1 MTDVAPSMTRIV
13 YGVSGEGSGHSSRAR
28 ELASH
33 LREQGHELWLASYD
47 RGYRNLK
54 DDFRV
59 LEIEGLCIASEDN
72 QVSVVKTFTEN
83 LKRLPEGH
91 RRLQALRDTLFR
103 QFQPQCVISDFEPM
117 TAYLGNHYDLPLI
130 TVDNQHRMRYIEYDC
145 PEDLQFESQVT
156 KNIIRAMIPRP
167 DVSLVTTF
175 FFGPTTNNRTFLFPP
190 IVRREVLAARP
201 EKQDHI
207 LVYVTSGYETLLQ
220 ELARFGREQ
229 FRVYG
234 YDRDQQD
241 GVLQFKPFSRDGF
254 VHDLATAKAVIS
266 TAGFTLISE
275 ALSLRKPYLAL
286 PMQGQFEQQLNGY
299 QLRKLGYGTS
309 VDEVTSVAIGD
320 FLYRLPDF
328 EARLSQYAA
337 GDNSQIKAKLD
348 ALLADDAAL
357 ARQYHAARQ

>member
-1 MTDVAPSMTRIV
+1 M
-13 YGVSGEGSGHSSRAR
+13 
-28 ELASH
+28 
-33 LREQGHELWLASYD
+33 REQGHELWLASYD

-72 QVSVVKTFTEN
+72 KVSVVKTFTEN

-117 TAYLGNHYDLPLI
+117 TAYLANHYDLPLI

-286 PMQGQFEQQLNGY
+286 ADA
-299 QLRKLGYGTS
+299 GT
-309 VDEVTSVAIGD
+309 I
-320 FLYRLPDF
+320 
-328 EARLSQYAA
+328 
-337 GDNSQIKAKLD
+337 
-348 ALLADDAAL
+348 
-357 ARQYHAARQ
+357 